1 MEDEDGE
8 VERCC
13 RICRGPEEEE
23 VDGEEAGEA
32 LGKLIRPCACKGS
45 LLYVHEVPPSHV
57 LSIIHFNPLHPL
69 QSFASFD
76 Y

>member
-23 VDGEEAGEA
+23 VGGEEAGEA

-45 LLYVHEVPPSHV
+45 LLYVHEVPIHV
-57 LSIIHFNPLHPL
+57 LSIINFNLMYPPLI
-69 QSFASFD
+69 FFD
-76 Y
+76 